1 MELLLLAARATRAG
15 RRRALGAAACLG
27 LAAAAI
33 ASCLTGPAQAQSE
46 LLAAV
51 ESARPEI
58 RAQLRAPRS
67 TTLAS
72 GMAGRIDFL
81 ELRDG
86 DRFEEGQ
93 VLVRFD
99 CEAVQYNAAIARALR
114 NKAAKV
120 YENKRRLGQLGSI
133 AALDIDVAAA
143 DLAQASAEV
152 DLAEE
157 RLSRCEIKAPF
168 PGITA
173 EVPVKRYQYVNEG
186 EPLMQILDD
195 RELEV
200 EMLLPSIWLLYLD
213 VGERFGLTLDETGK
227 TYEATLVRFSG
238 RIDAVSQTIKAY
250 GRVEGDNPELLA
262 GMSGRASFPQVP

>member
-1 MELLLLAARATRAG
+1 
-15 RRRALGAAACLG
+15 
-27 LAAAAI
+27 
-33 ASCLTGPAQAQSE
+33 
-46 LLAAV
+46 
-51 ESARPEI
+51 
-58 RAQLRAPRS
+58 
-67 TTLAS
+67 
-72 GMAGRIDFL
+72 MAGRIEFL

-86 DRFEEGQ
+86 DRFEDGQ

-99 CEAVQYNAAIARALR
+99 CEAVGYNAAIARALR

-152 DLAEE
+152 DLAVE

-168 PGITA
+168 PGISA
-173 EVPVKRYQYVNEG
+173 EVAVKRYQYVNEG
-186 EPLMQILDD
+186 EPLMQVLDD

-200 EMLLPSIWLLYLD
+200 EMLVPSLWLLHLD
-213 VGERFGLTLDETGK
+213 VGDRFQVLLDETAT

-238 RIDAVSQTIKAY
+238 RIDAVSQTVKAY
-250 GRVEGDNPELLA
+250 GKIEGQRPELMA
-262 GMSGRASFPQVP
+262 GMSGRATFPQIP

>member
-1 MELLLLAARATRAG
+1 MKTAMKFPRFAAAVLLPTLLLAASLPTWAG
-15 RRRALGAAACLG
+15 PVAAQSGG
-27 LAAAAI
+27 LA
-33 ASCLTGPAQAQSE
+33 
-46 LLAAV
+46 V
-51 ESARPEI
+51 EPLRPEI

-86 DRFEEGQ
+86 DRFEQGQ
-93 VLVRFD
+93 ALVRFD
-99 CEAVQYNAAIARALR
+99 CEAVEYGAAIARALR

-133 AALDIDVAAA
+133 AALEIDVAAA

-152 DLAEE
+152 DLAVE
-157 RLSRCEIKAPF
+157 RLSRCEISAPF
-168 PGITA
+168 PGISA
-173 EVPVKRYQYVNEG
+173 DVAVKRYQYVKEG
-186 EPLMQILDD
+186 EPLLQILDD

-200 EMLLPSIWLLYLD
+200 EMLLPSTWLLYLD
-213 VGERFGLTLDETGK
+213 VGDAFQVALDETASG
-227 TYEATLVRFSG
+227 YPATLVRFSG
-238 RIDAVSQTIKAY
+238 RIDAVSQTVKAY
-250 GRVEGDNPELLA
+250 GKIEGEHPELMA

>member
-1 MELLLLAARATRAG
+1 MALRRLAARPRAIL
-15 RRRALGAAACLG
+15 RPVAAALALGL
-27 LAAAAI
+27 
-33 ASCLTGPAQAQSE
+33 SCLAGGALAQNDR
-46 LLAAV
+46 LTV
-51 ESARPEI
+51 ETPRQEI

-67 TTLAS
+67 TTLAA

-86 DRFEEGQ
+86 DRFEPGQ

-99 CEAVQYNAAIARALR
+99 CKAVQYNVAIGHALR
-114 NKAAKV
+114 NKASKV

-143 DLAQASAEV
+143 DLAQASAEL

-168 PGITA
+168 PGIAA
-173 EVPVKRYQYVNEG
+173 EVPVRRYQYVNEG

-200 EMLLPSIWLLYLD
+200 EMLLPSIWLLYLKD
-213 VGERFGLTLDETGK
+213 GDRFQVALDETGK
-227 TYEATLVRFSG
+227 TYDATLVRFSG

-250 GRVEGDNPELLA
+250 GKIQGKNPELLA